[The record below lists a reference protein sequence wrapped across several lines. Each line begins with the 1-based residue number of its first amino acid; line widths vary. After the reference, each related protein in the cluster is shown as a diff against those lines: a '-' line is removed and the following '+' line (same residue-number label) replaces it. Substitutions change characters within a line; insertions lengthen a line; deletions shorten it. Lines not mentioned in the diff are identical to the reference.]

1 VESREKQFRGAVSTS
16 YWTREREVTVGEA
29 MLALYFAGFGMWAA
43 NKLLFASGVE
53 KKSKTKHGQEETKE
67 EGS

>member
-1 VESREKQFRGAVSTS
+1 
-16 YWTREREVTVGEA
+16 VTVGEA

-43 NKLLFASGVE
+43 NRFLFTSGVE
-53 KKSKTKHGQEETKE
+53 KKSKAEDGQGETEE